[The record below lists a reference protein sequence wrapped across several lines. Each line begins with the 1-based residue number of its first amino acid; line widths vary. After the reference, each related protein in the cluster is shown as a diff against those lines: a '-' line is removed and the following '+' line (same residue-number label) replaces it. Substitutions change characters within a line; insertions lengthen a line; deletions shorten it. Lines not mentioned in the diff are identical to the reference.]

1 MKYYLQC
8 DNQLGTTHQVIINDL
23 KTKKGIINRILKGS
37 YPYGLWKVYKY
48 IISSENGEMLFCFNK

>member
-8 DNQLGTTHQVIINDL
+8 ENQLGTTHQVIINDL

-37 YPYGLWKVYKY
+37 FPCGLWKVYKY
-48 IISSENGEMLFCFNK
+48 TISSENKEMLFCFNK